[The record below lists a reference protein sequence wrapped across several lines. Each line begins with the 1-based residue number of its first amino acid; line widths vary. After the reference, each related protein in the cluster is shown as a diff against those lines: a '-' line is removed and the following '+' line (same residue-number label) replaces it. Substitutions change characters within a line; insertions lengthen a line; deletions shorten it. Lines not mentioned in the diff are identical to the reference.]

1 MLSRH
6 AIADAHLERL
16 RPALARATRARE
28 RAVTA
33 YAHV

>member
-6 AIADAHLERL
+6 AVADAHLERL

-33 YAHV
+33 YTHV